1 VTGRVVV
8 VGSVNVDLVVR
19 AASLPVPGETVTGGT
34 FEQHQG
40 GKGGNQA
47 VAAARLGRPTLFIG
61 AVGDDEFGRDAR
73 AALAAEVVDV
83 SALETVADTPT
94 GVALI
99 LVDAQGENLISVA
112 SGANSRLSADSV
124 RRGIARLG
132 PLSGD
137 VVLVS
142 REIPSTTVV
151 AALRLGREA
160 GARTILNTA
169 PATGLDPAELSLADI
184 VIPNRGELEACAMA
198 LPGGRVPSADVD
210 RARRLIEHGITEA
223 VVVTLGADGALVV
236 EAGSAE
242 VVHVP
247 ALAAEVVDTTGAG
260 DAFAGALAASL
271 AEARPLGEAVRRA
284 VAAAGLS
291 TTKAGAREGMPTRAE
306 LEAAI
311 APGDRGGRPSGR

>member
-19 AASLPVPGETVTGGT
+19 AATLPGPGETVSGGT
-34 FEQHQG
+34 FEQHHG

-61 AVGDDEFGRDAR
+61 AVGDDAFGRDAR
-73 AALAAEVVDV
+73 AALAAGGVDV
-83 SALETVADTPT
+83 SALETIAGTPT

-99 LVDAQGENLISVA
+99 LVDERGENLIGVA
-112 SGANSRLSADSV
+112 SGANTQLSADSV
-124 RRGIARLG
+124 RKGIARLG
-132 PLSGD
+132 RLSGD
-137 VVLVS
+137 IVLVS
-142 REIPSTTVV
+142 REIPPATVV

-169 PATGLDPAELSLADI
+169 PAAGIDPAELSLADI
-184 VIPNRGELEACAMA
+184 VTPNRGELAACAMA

-210 RARRLIEHGITEA
+210 RARRLMEHGVAEA
-223 VVVTLGADGALVV
+223 VVLTQGADGALVV
-236 EAGSAE
+236 EVGSAE
-242 VVHVP
+242 AVRIP
-247 ALAAEVVDTTGAG
+247 ALAVGAVDTTGAG
-260 DAFAGALAASL
+260 DEFAGALAASL
-271 AEARPLGEAVRRA
+271 AEELPMGVAVRRA

-311 APGDRGGRPSGR
+311 AGG